1 MQHLQGFLSDES
13 LTSGGSCWHD
23 CRFDSTWKNA
33 QSASRDDQ
41 NSSDRPTSCGKRH
54 HACVQRRALHRRRD
68 HSVRSQ
74 TFADL
79 ELIVVDDGSTDGTAA
94 VVERHARADSRVRL
108 IRQPNRGLSTAR
120 NLALER
126 SSGAYIAI
134 LDSDDAWTPW
144 YLASQMEILHARPDV
159 DIVTANAWFL
169 GGAQTGQPAAP
180 SPDPRPDPD
189 LCHLLGD
196 ETAVFIM
203 SVFRRRVDQKI
214 GGFDESFRSNEDY
227 DFWIRAAVAGFRFVR
242 NDRPAG
248 YYRRRDDS
256 LSADELRML
265 KGILRVYVKTSRHH
279 PRPAASNWRSWTHRL
294 NGSRRSSWR
303 PRHAMRSRRRPCRG
317 AALRPRPP
325 SAPRRCGSGP
335 RQHDGE
341 MGSGLLSRAYHARRV
356 GLYGT

>member
-1 MQHLQGFLSDES
+1 MQS
-13 LTSGGSCWHD
+13 TRCVPR
-23 CRFDSTWKNA
+23 RFED
-33 QSASRDDQ
+33 
-41 NSSDRPTSCGKRH
+41 
-54 HACVQRRALHRRRD
+54 
-68 HSVRSQ
+68 
-74 TFADL
+74 F
-79 ELIVVDDGSTDGTAA
+79 ELLVVDDGSTDGTAA

-120 NLALER
+120 NLALDR

-134 LDSDDAWTPW
+134 LDSDDAWTPS
-144 YLASQMEILHARPDV
+144 YLASQIEILETRPDV

-169 GGAQTGQPAAP
+169 GGAQTGRTAGPT
-180 SPDPRPDPD
+180 PDPRPDPD
-189 LCHLLGD
+189 LRHLLED

-203 SVFRRRVDQKI
+203 SVFRRRVYETI

-265 KGILRVYVKTSRHH
+265 KGILRVYEKTRDTILD
-279 PRPAASNWRSWTHRL
+279 RPAELAIL
-294 NGSRRSSWR
+294 NAQVERFETEAHGSRGPACARD
-303 PRHAMRSRRRPCRG
+303 RRPCRG
-317 AALRPRPP
+317 EALRARAP
-325 SAPRRCGSGP
+325 SAAGRCGSRP

-341 MGSGLLSRAYHARRV
+341 MGARAAFSRIPRAK
-356 GLYGT
+356 GGTVRNLTLRLFFCIELCRGT